1 MYLFCVPMAES
12 VNILLLLPE
21 VAAIGR
27 QRLQIYCSEWLQR
40 SIAREFAVTH
50 LIVGDDLALTVNID
64 DSRARFAGEQ
74 AFIPIDELV
83 GYIVD
88 QHFDDADTRRRLHD
102 QLRDIRKSWADQ
114 GYRYSVMAGRVG
126 RLWIKCKNPNC
137 DASLESAQE
146 AIEGQTIHCPASLVT
161 CPVCGET
168 HSYDGSDLHLVFK
181 D

>member
-1 MYLFCVPMAES
+1 MAES

-27 QRLQIYCSEWLQR
+27 QKLQVYCNEWLQR
-40 SIAREFAVTH
+40 QIAREFAVTH

-64 DSRARFAGEQ
+64 DSRARFSDEK

-83 GYIVD
+83 GYIID
-88 QHFDDADTRRRLHD
+88 EYFDDAVIRRKTHD
-102 QLRDIRKSWADQ
+102 QLREIRNGWADE
-114 GYRYSVMAGRVG
+114 GYQYTVMAGRVG

-146 AIEGQTIHCPASLVT
+146 AVGGQTIHCPASLVN
-161 CPVCGET
+161 CPVCGEP
-168 HSYDGSDLHLVFK
+168 HSYDGSDLYLVFK